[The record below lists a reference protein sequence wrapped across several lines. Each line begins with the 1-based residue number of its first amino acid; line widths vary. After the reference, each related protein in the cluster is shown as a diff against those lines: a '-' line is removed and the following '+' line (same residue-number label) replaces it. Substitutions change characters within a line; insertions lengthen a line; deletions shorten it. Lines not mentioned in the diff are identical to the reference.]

1 MTYLQNCDIP
11 LELWHTFRTVT
22 YHQNCDILI
31 SAVFTIHETYLMIFN
46 QAAAYWPFKSCC
58 SIFCLMMLLFP
69 LALKKESCKVGQTC
83 STLLKLSSDA
93 PLIQNHVTTTQQ
105 EEIVK
110 AVANTRVQLVYV
122 LEFHGCLMGHWVGA
136 FFFVGFASWDS
147 SFAAAFLRC
156 SLQLLTWHSFPGKAV
171 IFYNLQ
177 NFLNSYYSG
186 DYKICKN
193 ISM

>member
-1 MTYLQNCDIP
+1 
-11 LELWHTFRTVT
+11 
-22 YHQNCDILI
+22 
-31 SAVFTIHETYLMIFN
+31 
-46 QAAAYWPFKSCC
+46 
-58 SIFCLMMLLFP
+58 MMLLFP

-136 FFFVGFASWDS
+136 FFCRFCKLRFFLCS
-147 SFAAAFLRC
+147 SFPPLLSATFNMTLISWKGC
-156 SLQLLTWHSFPGKAV
+156 DFLQLAKLLEFVLLWR
-171 IFYNLQ
+171 L
-177 NFLNSYYSG
+177 
-186 DYKICKN
+186 
-193 ISM
+193 